1 MTDPHSSQHNHVDN
15 HLDVDTVA
23 DLIENLLPAGEAHR
37 ARDHVKACPDCQR
50 TYDALIQLNADLAEE
65 GRADIPMPADVA
77 DHLDSVIRSESV
89 LRAST
94 VGVHSLAQI
103 REEPRRHLPRLLMA
117 AAVVLVVGA
126 VGAGIVV
133 STANQHEGSS
143 AGLQEPSDSTPG
155 QTSPI
160 PTLTTAQIAGEV
172 QRLVQGST
180 GAVIGGSAAERSC
193 AADFASR
200 QPNQRALRLVM
211 PAQVEGRRSTVIGL
225 QADASRDL
233 RVFVVT
239 GCDSRGATGSDA
251 NVVYVT
257 SVTLRNG

>member
-1 MTDPHSSQHNHVDN
+1 MTDPQHNHVDN

-23 DLIENLLPAGEAHR
+23 DLIENLLPATEAHR

-65 GRADIPMPADVA
+65 GRADIPMPPDVA
-77 DHLDSVIRSESV
+77 DHLDAVIRSESV
-89 LRAST
+89 LRSST

-126 VGAGIVV
+126 VGAGIVI
-133 STANQHEGSS
+133 STANQREGSS
-143 AGLQEPSDSTPG
+143 AGIQEPSDSTSSG
-155 QTSPI
+155 QQTAAL
-160 PTLTTAQIAGEV
+160 PTLTTGQVADEAR
-172 QRLVQGST
+172 RLVDGTS
-180 GAVIGGSAAERSC
+180 GAVLVAGPGEQAC

-200 QPNQRALRLVM
+200 QPNRTLRLVQ
-211 PAQVEGRRSTVIGL
+211 PARVEGQRSTVIGL
-225 QADASRDL
+225 QAGSSREMS
-233 RVFVVT
+233 VFVVT
-239 GCDSRGATGSDA
+239 GCDARGATGADA